1 MGKDRLVG
9 VVLCG
14 GLSTRYGEDKALAPF
29 EGLPLVDRA
38 IAQLKQVT
46 DRVVLLAGRSPHRFW
61 SRVGHGVEVSSD
73 PGQGPA
79 EALRYWLCDHSVRAL
94 VIAVDMPRLTSSDLQ
109 VFIEAAPSGAAV
121 LGDSLATLP
130 CLIDAQFLTTSAPAL
145 KACLQELKAR
155 RIDPAGLQIPNDHL
169 LNINHPSDGAE

>member
-38 IAQLKQVT
+38 IASSSGH
-46 DRVVLLAGRSPHRFW
+46 RSSRLARRAFPHRFW
-61 SRVGHGVEVSSD
+61 SRRARREVSSD

-130 CLIDAQFLTTSAPAL
+130 CLIDAQFLTTSALSL
-145 KACLQELKAR
+145 KACLKELKAR
-155 RIDPAGLQIPNDHL
+155 RTDPAGLQIPNDHL
-169 LNINHPSDGAE
+169 LNINHPTDGAE